1 MERELLLR
9 ARAGD
14 REAFGLIVQEKG
26 EELLRTARAI
36 LGTEAD
42 ARDATQE
49 AFVKAWRSLKG
60 LRRPE
65 RFDAWLGRILIN
77 ECRMLLRDRRR
88 VREVP
93 MGERFS
99 DHRPPADTVS
109 DSAST
114 DFDAAFNRLSVDQRA
129 ILVLHHL
136 YGYGVR
142 DIAAWLDVP
151 SGTVKWRL
159 ARARQA
165 LALELATD
173 A

>member
-1 MERELLLR
+1 MDRELLLR

-14 REAFGLIVQEKG
+14 REAFGLIVVDKG
-26 EELLRTARAI
+26 ESLLRTAQAI
-36 LGTEAD
+36 LGSEAD

-49 AFVKAWRSLKG
+49 AFVRAWQHRG
-60 LRRPE
+60 ELRRPE
-65 RFDAWLGRILIN
+65 RFDAWLGRILVN
-77 ECRMLLRDRRR
+77 ECRQVLRRRRR

-93 MGERFS
+93 LG
-99 DHRPPADTVS
+99 DPDAADEGAVPEAS
-109 DSAST
+109 DS
-114 DFDAAFNRLSVDQRA
+114 DFDAAFDRLSADERA

-136 YGYGVR
+136 HGYSVR
-142 DIAAWLDVP
+142 DIADWLEIP

-159 ARARQA
+159 ARARRA